1 MGEFVLRITSRAQ
14 RDLREIVEYIA
25 RDNPGAAERVGL
37 RLIEQVELLTQFPKL
52 GRQVRQRPENRVLTE
67 GNILIF
73 YHLRPSAR
81 SVEIKRFWHSAR
93 GIPDL

>member
-37 RLIEQVELLTQFPKL
+37 RLIEQVELLTKFPKL
-52 GRQVRQRPENRVLTE
+52 GREVRQRRGNRVLPE
-67 GNILIF
+67 RNILIF
-73 YHLRPSAR
+73 YHLHPNAR
-81 SVEIKRFWHSAR
+81 IVEIKRFWHSAR

>member
-37 RLIEQVELLTQFPKL
+37 RLIEQVELLTKFPKL
-52 GRQVRQRPENRVLTE
+52 GREVRQRRGNRVLAE

-73 YHLRPSAR
+73 YRLHPSAR
-81 SVEIKRFWHSAR
+81 IVEIKRFWHSAR

>member
-25 RDNPGAAERVGL
+25 KDNPGAAERLGL
-37 RLIEQVELLTQFPKL
+37 RLIEQVELLTKFPKL
-52 GRQVRQRPENRVLTE
+52 GREVRQRRGNRVSAE

-73 YHLRPSAR
+73 LSPASKYADCRDQAILALSALD
-81 SVEIKRFWHSAR
+81 S
-93 GIPDL
+93 